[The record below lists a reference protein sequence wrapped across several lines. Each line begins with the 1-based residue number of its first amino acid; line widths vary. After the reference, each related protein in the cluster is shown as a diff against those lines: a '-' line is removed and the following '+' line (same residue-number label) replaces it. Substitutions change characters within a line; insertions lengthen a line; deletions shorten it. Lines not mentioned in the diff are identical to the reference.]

1 MKLWALLTVVLYI
14 ICLSIVAIPMFLF
27 VYPEFYPELL
37 HFYFLFFVPVFVLIQ
52 VVLLFVPVAVVH
64 ERPIKTRRIVA
75 SAILGAIP
83 IGIMAL
89 AFGGS
94 IILMIWG
101 EDYSFEFL
109 YKWPILLIPAIF
121 WLVWSIVFYR
131 SYSSGDPMS
140 FTSTIV
146 RWLLGGSV
154 LELLVAIPSHI
165 ISRHREECCAPP
177 LTFLGIVTG
186 LSVALMS
193 FGPGVFFLFAKKIR
207 HKKGNTTTL

>member
-1 MKLWALLTVVLYI
+1 MKLWALLTVVLYV
-14 ICLSIVAIPMFLF
+14 ICLSIVTIPMFLF
-27 VYPEFYPELL
+27 VYPDSYPELL
-37 HFYFLFFVPVFVLIQ
+37 KFFYLFFVPVFVLIQ
-52 VVLLFVPVAVVH
+52 VVLLLVPVAVVH
-64 ERPIKTRRIVA
+64 ERPIKRRSIVA
-75 SAILGAIP
+75 SAVLGAIP

-94 IILMIWG
+94 IILIIWG
-101 EDYSFEFL
+101 EGDSFEFL
-109 YKWPILLIPAIF
+109 YSWPILFIPAIF
-121 WLVWSIVFYR
+121 WFVWGIVFYR
-131 SYSSGDPMS
+131 SFSSDDPMS

-177 LTFLGIVTG
+177 LTFFGIVTG

-193 FGPGVFFLFAKKIR
+193 FGPGVFFLFAKKIKY
-207 HKKGNTTTL
+207 KKGNTTAL

>member
-14 ICLSIVAIPMFLF
+14 ICLSIVIIPMFLF
-27 VYPEFYPELL
+27 VYPDYYPELL
-37 HFYFLFFVPVFVLIQ
+37 GSYYLFFVPVFVLVQ
-52 VVLLFVPVAVVH
+52 AVLLLVPVAVVR
-64 ERPIKTRRIVA
+64 ERPIKRRRIVA
-75 SAILGAIP
+75 SAVLGSIP

-89 AFGGS
+89 AFVGS
-94 IILMIWG
+94 IILIIWG
-101 EDYSFEFL
+101 EEGSFEFL
-109 YKWPILLIPAIF
+109 YKWPVLIIPAIF
-121 WLVWSIVFYR
+121 WLVWGIIFFR
-131 SYSSGDPMS
+131 SFSSDDPMS

-186 LSVALMS
+186 LSIALMS
-193 FGPGVFFLFAKKIR
+193 FGPGVFFLFAKKIKYKR
-207 HKKGNTTTL
+207 GNTTAT

>member
-14 ICLSIVAIPMFLF
+14 ICLSIVIIPMFLF
-27 VYPEFYPELL
+27 VYPDYYPELL
-37 HFYFLFFVPVFVLIQ
+37 GSYYLFFVPVFVLVQ
-52 VVLLFVPVAVVH
+52 AVLLFVPVAVVR
-64 ERPIKTRRIVA
+64 ERPIKRRRIVA
-75 SAILGAIP
+75 SAVLGSIP

-89 AFGGS
+89 AFVGS
-94 IILMIWG
+94 IILIIWG
-101 EDYSFEFL
+101 EEGSFEFL
-109 YKWPILLIPAIF
+109 YKWPVLIIPAIF
-121 WLVWSIVFYR
+121 WLVWGIIFFR
-131 SYSSGDPMS
+131 SFSSDDPMS

-186 LSVALMS
+186 LSIALMS
-193 FGPGVFFLFAKKIR
+193 FGPGVFFLFAKKIKYKR
-207 HKKGNTTTL
+207 GNTTAT